1 VIERLTAAAALRQG
15 CGAMMRRSATA
26 GAVNGD
32 PMVRIADLNA
42 PAPMSGDIAAA
53 QVEMACGNH
62 AISLGLAI
70 VISISGRQR
79 MLSQKKTFKE
89 GCLRALDI
97 APAAS
102 RAAPAKM
109 AMLFDFPLAAL
120 ADGLPTVSIVK
131 PPTAGIAAKLH
142 DAQGPRAQSSR
153 CRTRSDRT
161 ARRQIARIE
170 DLARINDPPL
180 PSMHGRGAPPRS
192 GLIGGRAPRRHR
204 VRMRPPRA
212 RPLTR
217 PLMRPQSAAP
227 ERGPSTAPQPG
238 CAAQA
243 PHEAPSNPLCA
254 AAWRP
259 L

>member
-1 VIERLTAAAALRQG
+1 
-15 CGAMMRRSATA
+15 
-26 GAVNGD
+26 
-32 PMVRIADLNA
+32 
-42 PAPMSGDIAAA
+42 
-53 QVEMACGNH
+53 
-62 AISLGLAI
+62 
-70 VISISGRQR
+70 

-89 GCLRALDI
+89 ACLRALGI
-97 APAAS
+97 APDAS

-120 ADGLPTVSIVK
+120 TEGLPTVSIVK
-131 PPTAGIAAKLH
+131 QPTAGIAAKLH
-142 DAQGPRAQSSR
+142 DAQGPRGRADVG
-153 CRTRSDRT
+153 CG
-161 ARRQIARIE
+161 RIE
-170 DLARINDPPL
+170 DTACADDPPL

-192 GLIGGRAPRRHR
+192 GLIGGRAPWRHR

-217 PLMRPQSAAP
+217 PPRPPPDAPPDAAP

>member
-15 CGAMMRRSATA
+15 CGAMMRRAATA

-89 GCLRALDI
+89 ACLRALGI
-97 APAAS
+97 APDAF
-102 RAAPAKM
+102 RAAPAKA

-120 ADGLPTVSIVK
+120 TDGLPTVSIVK

-142 DAQGPRAQSSR
+142 DAQGPRARSSR
-153 CRTRSDRT
+153 CRMRSDRT

-170 DLARINDPPL
+170 DLARADDPPL
-180 PSMHGRGAPPRS
+180 PNMHGRGAPPRS

-212 RPLTR
+212 R